1 MALRMEVQFLGGA
14 SEVGS
19 LACLMKNG
27 RDKMLLD
34 YGMTPAKPP
43 QYPEP
48 APPVDHVFLTH
59 AHVDHSGMVPWL
71 CSRHDTRVLTTPMT
85 FVVAEVLGRDS
96 LKVAE
101 NEGYPKLFTRDD
113 VKRMRE
119 NFEPV
124 LFDDVIGVGD
134 TEVRVHSAGHIPG
147 AAMYEVVGD
156 KSVLFTGDIHTIPT
170 GLVLGAKAVK
180 CDVLVLESTYAGR
193 DHENRQK
200 VEHSFLKKV
209 EEIVNRGGKAIVP
222 SFAVG
227 RTQEILLSLAKN
239 RFEVWLDGMGR
250 SINRFYVSMP
260 EFLRNP
266 KKLRR
271 AVKRTR
277 MIRNPGARGL
287 ALKGEVIV
295 TTSGMLDGGPVL
307 EYINSLK
314 RDKKSGILLT
324 GYQVEGTNGRM
335 LKEEGKINLYGVEQ
349 EIECEV
355 CSFDFSAHA
364 GHSQLLEFI
373 ERCDPDKVVYC
384 HGDNREALADEVEGR
399 ENVLPVEGEWVEL

>member
-1 MALRMEVQFLGGA
+1 MEIHFLGGA
-14 SEVGS
+14 DEVGS
-19 LACLMKNG
+19 LACLLRNG
-27 RDKMLLD
+27 PDEMLLD

-43 QYPEP
+43 RYPRP
-48 APPVDHVFLTH
+48 APPVDHVMLTH
-59 AHVDHSGMVPWL
+59 SHIDHSGMIPWL
-71 CSRHDTRVLTTPMT
+71 CGRHDTRVLATPMT
-85 FVVAEVLGRDS
+85 FLVAEMLTHDT

-101 NEGYPKLFTRDD
+101 YEGFPKPYGKEDIE
-113 VKRMRE
+113 RMRE

-124 LFDDVIGVGD
+124 LSDEVIRVGD

-147 AAMYEVVGD
+147 AAMYEMVGD
-156 KSVLFTGDIHTIPT
+156 KSVLFTGDIHTLPT
-170 GLVLGAKAVK
+170 GLVRGAKPVK
-180 CDVLVLESTYAGR
+180 CDVLILESTYAGR

-200 VEHSFLKKV
+200 VEYKFLKKV

-227 RTQEILLSLAKN
+227 RTQEVLLSLAN
-239 RFEVWLDGMGR
+239 SNFEVWLDGMGQA
-250 SINRFYVSMP
+250 INRHYLSMP

-271 AVKRTR
+271 AVRRTR
-277 MIRNPGARGL
+277 MVRGPRARGT
-287 ALKGEVIV
+287 AMRGDVIV
-295 TTSGMLDGGPVL
+295 CTSGMLDGGPVL
-307 EYINSLK
+307 EYINRVK

-324 GYQVEGTNGRM
+324 GYQVEGTNGRL
-335 LKEEGKINLYGVEQ
+335 LKEEGRINLYGATQ

-364 GHSQLLEFI
+364 GHSELLTFI

-384 HGDNREALADEVEGR
+384 HGDNREELASQVEGR
-399 ENVLPVEGEWVEL
+399 ENVLPVEGEWMEL

>member
-1 MALRMEVQFLGGA
+1 MEVNFLGGA
-14 SEVGS
+14 HEVGS
-19 LACLMKNG
+19 LACLLRNG
-27 RDKMLLD
+27 PDEMLLD

-43 QYPEP
+43 KYPRP
-48 APPVDHVFLTH
+48 APPVGHVMLTH
-59 AHVDHSGMVPWL
+59 SHVDHSGMIPWL
-71 CSRHDTRVLTTPMT
+71 CGRHDTRVLTTPMT
-85 FVVAEVLGRDS
+85 FLVAEMLTHDS

-101 NEGYPKLFTRDD
+101 YEGFPKPYGKEDIE
-113 VKRMRE
+113 RMRE

-124 LFDDVIGVGD
+124 LFNEVIRIGD

-147 AAMYEVVGD
+147 AAMYEMVGD
-156 KSVLFTGDIHTIPT
+156 KSVLFTGDIHTLPT
-170 GLVLGAKAVK
+170 GLVLGAKPVK
-180 CDVLVLESTYAGR
+180 CDTLILESTYAGR

-200 VEHSFLKKV
+200 VEYKFLQKV
-209 EEIVNRGGKAIVP
+209 EEIVDRGGKVIVP

-227 RTQEILLSLAKN
+227 RTQEVLLTLAKG
-239 RFEVWLDGMGR
+239 RFEVWLDGMGQA
-250 SINRFYVSMP
+250 INRHYLSMP

-271 AVKRTR
+271 AVRGTR
-277 MIRNPGARGL
+277 MVRSPRARGT
-287 ALKGEVIV
+287 ALRGDVV
-295 TTSGMLDGGPVL
+295 VSTSGMLDGGPVL
-307 EYINSLK
+307 EYINRVK

-335 LKEEGKINLYGVEQ
+335 LKEEGKINLYGVIQ

-364 GHSQLLEFI
+364 GHSELLTFI

-384 HGDNREALADEVEGR
+384 HGDHREELASQVEGR
-399 ENVLPVEGEWVEL
+399 ENVLPVEGEWTEL